1 MKFKKPIV
9 PSTKEIKENISS
21 RSAKLRFLVKK
32 KDFYEFET
40 DILKKFSF
48 LLDIENLGNK
58 L

>member
-1 MKFKKPIV
+1 MSAV
-9 PSTKEIKENISS
+9 ENIKENISS

-48 LLDIENLGNK
+48 LIDIENLGNK

>member
-9 PSTKEIKENISS
+9 PSKKEIKENISS